1 LGKLAVVLG
10 ILAFVVF
17 GVLPIAV
24 NMITGEYPLST
35 AIAMNAVGL
44 ITIVIPVFLVLG
56 AIPVT
61 TAMVAKSKR
70 DRRLEEQEN
79 EREKE

>member
-1 LGKLAVVLG
+1 MVLG
-10 ILAFVVF
+10 MLAFVVF

-24 NMITGEYPLST
+24 NLITGEYPLST

-44 ITIVIPVFLVLG
+44 ITIVIPLILILG
-56 AIPVT
+56 AIPAT

-70 DRRLEEQEN
+70 DRRLEEQES
-79 EREKE
+79 EPEKE